1 PRMNRGIFAINEV
14 PDLQPRIQVGLLNIM
29 EEKDIQIRGFP
40 IRIPLDVLIVFTAN
54 PEDYTNRG
62 SIITPLKDRI
72 DSQILTHYPVNR
84 AYATAI
90 TDQEAWT
97 ERPHEVQVMMP
108 VYFREIVEEIA
119 FQARDSEFIDQ
130 KSGVSTRM
138 TIAAIENLI
147 SNVEKRG
154 ILQHQQVVVPRL
166 CDLAAVVPAMTGK
179 LELVYEGEQQG
190 EVNVAEVLIGRAVK
204 AVFIQYFP
212 DAFEADNT
220 AQGEESY
227 YQHVLGW
234 FENGNKVEL
243 SDILDDDVFCQKI
256 NQVDGLREIA
266 DKHIKTNSPAEQAA
280 AMELVLEGLH
290 QNSRLSKNIAD
301 GLRSYSDMMGSIFD
315 Q

>member
-1 PRMNRGIFAINEV
+1 
-14 PDLQPRIQVGLLNIM
+14 
-29 EEKDIQIRGFP
+29 
-40 IRIPLDVLIVFTAN
+40 
-54 PEDYTNRG
+54 
-62 SIITPLKDRI
+62 
-72 DSQILTHYPVNR
+72 
-84 AYATAI
+84 
-90 TDQEAWT
+90 
-97 ERPHEVQVMMP
+97 
-108 VYFREIVEEIA
+108 
-119 FQARDSEFIDQ
+119 
-130 KSGVSTRM
+130 
-138 TIAAIENLI
+138 
-147 SNVEKRG
+147 
-154 ILQHQQVVVPRL
+154 
-166 CDLAAVVPAMTGK
+166 MTGK

-212 DAFEADNT
+212 DA
-220 AQGEESY
+220 
-227 YQHVLGW
+227 

-280 AMELVLEGLH
+280 AMEFVLEGLH